1 MNATYSGSGRAAA
14 VYEPGDWRESPA
26 RVTSAHP
33 GGREARCHLK
43 QSLGAVDLTLS
54 RADLAQ
60 IDHIMAAAVPVGGPT
75 PEGMA

>member
-1 MNATYSGSGRAAA
+1 VKLGAIRS
-14 VYEPGDWRESPA
+14 
-26 RVTSAHP
+26 
-33 GGREARCHLK
+33 

-54 RADLAQ
+54 QADLAR